1 MWEVEMRECR
11 IYSNGSKELDT
22 KLDIPGYGGTMKVE
36 VFSLFFVY
44 VLFFS
49 KLEIPGKV
57 TLWEGA

>member
-1 MWEVEMRECR
+1 MRECR
-11 IYSNGSKELDT
+11 IYSNGSNELDT